1 MELDRT
7 AAPPGRFMKREL
19 MIFLKETQQRCR
31 KHEPN
36 MPKSH
41 VLRRYSL
48 LRVVQEAHGVD
59 GGGVLPGVVEPAA
72 GVVLHPVCA
81 VTVAQQEMVRLF
93 ALQEESVT
101 WCKFRRM
108 HEVLWIGLGA
118 HSKCDDEMS
127 TRLLGRDGIINFT
140 AAKRISTF

>member
-1 MELDRT
+1 MELART

-31 KHEPN
+31 KHESN
-36 MPKSH
+36 MAKIH
-41 VLRRYSL
+41 TLRRYSL
-48 LRVVQEAHGVD
+48 LRVVQEVHGVD
-59 GGGVLPGVVEPAA
+59 GGGVLPGIVKPTT

-101 WCKFRRM
+101 WCKLRRM

-118 HSKCDDEMS
+118 QQM
-127 TRLLGRDGIINFT
+127 
-140 AAKRISTF
+140 